1 MDPKPLS
8 WVLEAVGGRA
18 FPAVDGFPRVKIRGV
33 SIDSREVREGDLF
46 IALAGER
53 TDGHE
58 HVADAFRRGAVA
70 ALISK
75 DIENLGG
82 FRDRAV
88 IRVRDTRHA
97 LGRLAAWYRRELK
110 AVIVGVTGS
119 NGKTTVKDLVAHL
132 LAPVGP
138 VVSAEKSF
146 NNDVGLPLT
155 LLSMDRETKVGVVE
169 MGTNHPG
176 EIAALCRIARP
187 DLGVVTNV
195 GEAHLSGLGGILDVA
210 EEKGSLVDALPEHG
224 MAFLNYEDFHCRE
237 MARRARCPVITFG
250 PDPSADLWCLR
261 RRRVEE
267 GISFYLYGKM
277 EMRLP
282 VFGLHNCMNTLAAIG
297 VALRLGVPPMTI
309 RDRLTTFSAPDMRL
323 NRQVVN
329 GVTLINDAYNANP
342 VSVGAAIDEL
352 RAIRSEGRRILVLGD
367 MFELGEYS
375 ARLHRQVGRRAARAG
390 IDTIWAIG
398 EHAEEVARGAD
409 SITRWTG
416 EQYRSPTTEDAVQ
429 SIPVSP
435 RPGDVVL
442 VKGSRGMRLERLYT
456 RLAELPAG
464 AEVPSP
470 V

>member
-1 MDPKPLS
+1 
-8 WVLEAVGGRA
+8 
-18 FPAVDGFPRVKIRGV
+18 
-33 SIDSREVREGDLF
+33 
-46 IALAGER
+46 
-53 TDGHE
+53 
-58 HVADAFRRGAVA
+58 
-70 ALISK
+70 
-75 DIENLGG
+75 
-82 FRDRAV
+82 
-88 IRVRDTRHA
+88 
-97 LGRLAAWYRRELK
+97 
-110 AVIVGVTGS
+110 
-119 NGKTTVKDLVAHL
+119 
-132 LAPVGP
+132 
-138 VVSAEKSF
+138 
-146 NNDVGLPLT
+146 
-155 LLSMDRETKVGVVE
+155 MDRETKVGVVE
-169 MGTNHPG
+169 LGTNHSG

-187 DLGVVTNV
+187 DIGVVTNV
-195 GEAHLSGLGGILDVA
+195 GEAHLEGLGGILDVA

-250 PDPSADLWCLR
+250 SDPSADLWCLR

-282 VFGLHNCMNTLAAIG
+282 VFGLHNSMNALAAIG

-309 RDRLTTFSAPDMRL
+309 RDRMTSFSAPDMRL
-323 NRQVVN
+323 DRRTVN

-352 RAIRSEGRRILVLGD
+352 AAMVTDGRRILVLGD

-398 EHAEEVARGAD
+398 EHAAEVASGVD
-409 SITRWTG
+409 SIARWTG
-416 EQYRSPTTEDAVQ
+416 EQFRSNTTEEAVS

-442 VKGSRGMRLERLYT
+442 VKGSRGMRLERLYR
-456 RLAELPAG
+456 RLVETPAG
-464 AEVPSP
+464 AEVSSP